1 MSLDKICAA
10 CIVLSMTTRSRT
22 ILYTIT
28 GIATIA
34 LIGCTSTPYVAPE
47 APEPDST
54 VAEMLPTGTY
64 TVSGQLTLNEVPEVT
79 IEGFVDFGTAP
90 DGAACEA
97 DSTITDIP
105 TDAPQYP
112 IREVREVR
120 EVHTAGGPTWLQDR
134 TDPTA
139 PGMWVDSADPGAPGV
154 LLLFIPAII
163 ADVGGI
169 GNLCSIGTMAR
180 FMTLDGDR
188 LAFDAE
194 RTAATSAARLGRWVG
209 QFVGALGLRGS
220 RASTFATKLT
230 EISTPSYGLLIQDTT
245 IVIER
250 TEGDGFTLTQ
260 IRKSEGTPS
269 VQLRFTRAEDR
280 VVETVGGLTYFE
292 RVAAKV
298 EKDGVES
305 ALDEFYG

>member
-1 MSLDKICAA
+1 
-10 CIVLSMTTRSRT
+10 MTTRSRT

-64 TVSGQLTLNEVPEVT
+64 TVSGQLTLNEVPEVK

-97 DSTITDIP
+97 DSTITDIR
-105 TDAPQYP
+105 TDGTLDP
-112 IREVREVR
+112 IRGVREVREVR
-120 EVHTAGGPTWLQDR
+120 TAGGPTWLQDR

-154 LLLFIPAII
+154 MLLFFPAMI
-163 ADVGGI
+163 ASELSSGI
-169 GNLCSIGTMAR
+169 LEGAGTGNLCSIGTMAR

-194 RTAATSAARLGRWVG
+194 RTVATSAARQGRWAG
-209 QFVGALGLRGS
+209 KFVDALGLRGS
-220 RASTFATKLT
+220 RASMFATKLA
-230 EISTPSYGLLIQDTT
+230 ELATPSYGSLLQGTT

-260 IRKSEGTPS
+260 IRKGDWTPS

>member
-1 MSLDKICAA
+1 M
-10 CIVLSMTTRSRT
+10 
-22 ILYTIT
+22 
-28 GIATIA
+28 
-34 LIGCTSTPYVAPE
+34 
-47 APEPDST
+47 
-54 VAEMLPTGTY
+54 
-64 TVSGQLTLNEVPEVT
+64 
-79 IEGFVDFGTAP
+79 
-90 DGAACEA
+90 
-97 DSTITDIP
+97 
-105 TDAPQYP
+105 
-112 IREVREVR
+112 
-120 EVHTAGGPTWLQDR
+120 
-134 TDPTA
+134 
-139 PGMWVDSADPGAPGV
+139 
-154 LLLFIPAII
+154 FIPAII

-194 RTAATSAARLGRWVG
+194 RTVATSAARQGRWAG

-220 RASTFATKLT
+220 RASMFATKLA
-230 EISTPSYGLLIQDTT
+230 ELATPSYGSLLQGTT

-260 IRKSEGTPS
+260 IRKGDWTPS
-269 VQLRFTRAEDR
+269 VQIRFTRSEDR

>member
-1 MSLDKICAA
+1 
-10 CIVLSMTTRSRT
+10 MTTRSRT

-64 TVSGQLTLNEVPEVT
+64 TVSGQLTLNEVPEVK

-97 DSTITDIP
+97 DSTMTDIP

-112 IREVREVR
+112 IREVR

-139 PGMWVDSADPGAPGV
+139 PGKWVDSADPGAPGV

-163 ADVGGI
+163 ASELSSGI
-169 GNLCSIGTMAR
+169 LEGAGTGNLCSIGTMAR

>member
-1 MSLDKICAA
+1 
-10 CIVLSMTTRSRT
+10 MTTRSRT

-105 TDAPQYP
+105 TDATQSP

-139 PGMWVDSADPGAPGV
+139 PGKWVDYADPGAPGV
-154 LLLFIPAII
+154 LLMFIPAII

-194 RTAATSAARLGRWVG
+194 RTAATSAASRGRWVG

-230 EISTPSYGLLIQDTT
+230 EIATPSYGLLIQDTT

>member
-1 MSLDKICAA
+1 
-10 CIVLSMTTRSRT
+10 MTTRSRT

-64 TVSGQLTLNEVPEVT
+64 TVSGQLTLNEVPEVK

-97 DSTITDIP
+97 DSTITDIR
-105 TDAPQYP
+105 TDATQSP
-112 IREVREVR
+112 IREVR

-154 LLLFIPAII
+154 LLLFFPAMI
-163 ADVGGI
+163 ASELSSGI
-169 GNLCSIGTMAR
+169 LEGAGTGNLCSIGTMAR

-194 RTAATSAARLGRWVG
+194 RTAATSAASRGRWVG

-230 EISTPSYGLLIQDTT
+230 EIATPSYGLLIQDTT

-280 VVETVGGLTYFE
+280 VVETVLGLTYFE
-292 RVAAKV
+292 RVAAKG

>member
-1 MSLDKICAA
+1 
-10 CIVLSMTTRSRT
+10 MTTRSRT

-47 APEPDST
+47 APAPDLT
-54 VAEMLPTGTY
+54 VAAMLPTGTY
-64 TVSGQLTLNEVPEVT
+64 TVSGQLTLNEVPRVS

-97 DSTITDIP
+97 DSTITDIRA
-105 TDAPQYP
+105 DAA
-112 IREVREVR
+112 IFGSAHEVR
-120 EVHTAGGPTWLQDR
+120 EVHTAGGLTWLQDR

-139 PGMWVDSADPGAPGV
+139 PGKWVDSSDPAAPGV
-154 LLLFIPAII
+154 MLMLIPAII
-163 ADVGGI
+163 ASEMSSGMLKGAGT

-188 LAFDAE
+188 LAFDVE
-194 RTAATSAARLGRWVG
+194 RTAAAREASKGRWVE
-209 QFVGALGLRGS
+209 QFVDALGLRGS
-220 RASTFATKLT
+220 RASTFATELS
-230 EISTPSYGLLIQDTT
+230 ESAGSSYGVLIQDTT

-260 IRKSEGTPS
+260 IREGTPM
-269 VQLRFTRAEDR
+269 VELRFTRAEDR

-305 ALDEFYG
+305 ALEEFYG